1 MLEGIPPEFLMLIA
15 GAFVLGWLV
24 AKTGSALSARQK
36 AKVRDPKDDRIRSLE
51 AEHRIAVTVAE
62 KAKESCETL
71 MKDLEAAKK
80 GVADREAA
88 LDEQMNVI
96 AQLRSDLKE
105 SVRKT
110 RELRSELSDR
120 ATESVRSE
128 VKLREVET
136 ELEVSRAS
144 TDLIATGVLDYSFT
158 PDEDDEEASIFKAA
172 T

>member
-96 AQLRSDLKE
+96 AQLRS
-105 SVRKT
+105 
-110 RELRSELSDR
+110 ELSDR